1 MRHSRQSGRRAIAVA
16 LGAALAAAGA
26 AQAETR
32 HQDGQ
37 PLRFCADPDN
47 LPFSQAGPDPPGLY
61 IEMGQHIA
69 RALGR
74 PFETVWAQS
83 YFGKRT
89 MRTTLLAKA
98 CDAYVGLPGGKG
110 FMGPQMV
117 FSTPFLQIGYA
128 ILAPPGKRVTQLAS
142 LAGERVAVQ
151 FATPPQFALASRD
164 DMRGVTFLNP
174 ATAARAVANREVDAA
189 FIWGPMAGYINARSL
204 HGTYQVIPVAGTGM
218 QWPVVIGFAKANAAL
233 RDQVNEVLDQSL
245 ATVTALAVKYGLPS
259 APPIQLTDR
268 DEPRSPRLTLAA
280 DSETEQRPAE
290 PPKTETG
297 ALPKSEAAAPVE
309 ASKTETA
316 APPAGSPAPAVAEAA
331 SSDQVVAEGH
341 VIFNGTCSHCH
352 GPDGVQSVRK
362 IDLRLLRHRY
372 GDTTETVFHD
382 TVTKGRPSKGMPSW
396 SKVFSE
402 EDFMK
407 IFAFLSTIQ
416 TD

>member
-1 MRHSRQSGRRAIAVA
+1 
-16 LGAALAAAGA
+16 
-26 AQAETR
+26 
-32 HQDGQ
+32 
-37 PLRFCADPDN
+37 
-47 LPFSQAGPDPPGLY
+47 
-61 IEMGQHIA
+61 
-69 RALGR
+69 
-74 PFETVWAQS
+74 
-83 YFGKRT
+83 
-89 MRTTLLAKA
+89 
-98 CDAYVGLPGGKG
+98 
-110 FMGPQMV
+110 
-117 FSTPFLQIGYA
+117 
-128 ILAPPGKRVTQLAS
+128 
-142 LAGERVAVQ
+142 
-151 FATPPQFALASRD
+151 
-164 DMRGVTFLNP
+164 MRGVTFLNP